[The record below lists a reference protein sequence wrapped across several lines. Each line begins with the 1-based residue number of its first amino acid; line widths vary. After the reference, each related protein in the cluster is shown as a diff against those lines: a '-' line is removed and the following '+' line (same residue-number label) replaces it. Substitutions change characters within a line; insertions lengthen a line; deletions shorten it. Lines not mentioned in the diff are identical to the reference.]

1 MKPTNRIDP
10 RLLAGAVVLALS
22 SLPLFFLSPV
32 AKESTDVRP
41 TSVRKTGAGERPPI
55 YRPEKGEAATSPSIV
70 SRGETAPD
78 APPIPSSSAAMK
90 ALPTGEQESLW
101 SAFSEAR
108 RSIQTLAPHEAAL
121 ERNRGVHHFA
131 QNPGQRL
138 TARFLD
144 QGARVE
150 SGRGDV
156 GWSATFTSPGLPA
169 ATEVTAKGTKIE
181 YLRGTV
187 TEWFEN
193 QAEGFEHGY
202 VVHRPLDT
210 GKELRLSVQVEGLQ
224 ADVSPE
230 SPGSMHLSDQ
240 NGETR
245 LCYDKL
251 LAWDATGSPLPAR
264 MEARPEGIDLV
275 INVATASYPVTIDPL
290 ISTLEQKLLPEIT
303 GDGSESDAFGVAVS
317 LDGDTALIGASL
329 SDTPTGSYSGYA
341 YVFTRSANVWTM
353 QARLTGTD
361 TNDNDRFGSSVS
373 LDGNT
378 ALIGSPLDD
387 PRGSNSGSAYI
398 FVRNGTT
405 WSQQAKFVPPDGASN
420 DNFGESV
427 SLSGPL
433 ALIGAESDSTAAGT
447 AAGSAYVY
455 VRNGSSWSLET
466 KLEPNDPAPSDYF
479 GSSVTIDGGTAVVGA
494 RLDDDRGSGSGSAY
508 VFTRSGTMWTQQAK
522 LTASDGTAGDAL
534 GVSASLSGNDLI
546 LGASQDGVNGTN
558 SGSAYVFTRSSGV
571 WTEQGKLLPSDGSS
585 TSLFG
590 SSVAVEGN
598 TALVGAHWQS
608 SLTGAAYVFTR
619 NGSTWQQATKLTASD
634 KASGANF
641 GHSVSLSG
649 ETALVGAASGD
660 TVLSG
665 PVGGAYVF
673 QRNSGAWNETTK
685 LSLGGDNASGDGFG
699 GSVAIQGNRAVIG
712 ASDDNT
718 AAGSD
723 VGSAYVFT
731 RSGTTWTMEAHIY
744 AADGTANDSFG
755 SSISLDNDTI
765 VAGAILDDV
774 NDVTYSTGSAYVFVR
789 NGSAWIQQ
797 AKLSPGDVDSLDY
810 FGCGVSVDGDLAL
823 IGSYWDRTRRGSAY
837 IFARNGNTW
846 TQQAKL
852 IDPDGRS
859 EDNLGLRVS
868 LSGTTALVSA
878 LSDDDLGNASGSVFV
893 FTAEGTTWSQQA
905 KLHASDGTQ
914 FRYFGS
920 GVSLS
925 GNTALIGA
933 SGGSGD
939 STYAGAAY
947 VFTRTGS
954 TWTQHSKLQ
963 ASDASAEDFFGSSVA
978 IDGNIAVIGAER
990 DSISGATYSGSA
1002 YVFQFNGTSWQ
1013 QHAKLTSNSVAAF
1026 DFFGAAV
1033 AISGDTA
1040 LIGAHGDDGV
1050 GLSGNAAPDQ
1060 GSVHVF
1066 RLAEPSSAISV
1077 FLDVINQPLI
1087 AGGEAREVFRATVS
1101 NTGAIAATGVT
1112 LQTSGLPAGAEITS
1126 AVASSGS
1133 FANGTWSLNLPARH
1147 SATLVLSV
1155 RAGAA
1160 LTGSVPIS
1168 LALTNATPAD
1178 ITPANNSANASVPVV
1193 SAQLAG
1199 LQMTVSPT
1207 LQPQNGLWVGQI
1219 RITNQNEVAVPAFR
1233 VYVTNLPPGVTLQ
1246 NAHGT
1251 GSNGLP
1257 YLLYNL
1263 PLAPGASINLAVELF
1278 SSTRTLSFTPSFEI
1292 EVLAVPQF
1300 VPSAGTSSIAVT
1312 KLAVLSSGD
1321 ILVEINSTPGTTYVV
1336 DYSNDAQSWIRASG
1350 SITAVSNRLQ
1360 WIDNGPPKTQS
1371 HPSTVGSR
1379 FYRFVEVT
1387 PGN

>member
-1 MKPTNRIDP
+1 M
-10 RLLAGAVVLALS
+10 
-22 SLPLFFLSPV
+22 
-32 AKESTDVRP
+32 
-41 TSVRKTGAGERPPI
+41 
-55 YRPEKGEAATSPSIV
+55 
-70 SRGETAPD
+70 
-78 APPIPSSSAAMK
+78 
-90 ALPTGEQESLW
+90 
-101 SAFSEAR
+101 
-108 RSIQTLAPHEAAL
+108 
-121 ERNRGVHHFA
+121 
-131 QNPGQRL
+131 
-138 TARFLD
+138 
-144 QGARVE
+144 E
-150 SGRGDV
+150 SGRGNV

-169 ATEVTAKGTKIE
+169 ATEVTATGTRIE

-187 TEWFEN
+187 TEWFDN
-193 QAEGFEHGY
+193 QPEGLEHGY

-210 GKELRLSVQVEGLQ
+210 NNELRVSVQVDGLK
-224 ADVSPE
+224 VNFSPE
-230 SPGSMHLSDQ
+230 SSGSMHLSDQ
-240 NGETR
+240 NGEQR

-251 LAWDATGSPLPAR
+251 LAWDAAGAPLPAR
-264 MEARPEGIDLV
+264 MEAGIGGIDLV
-275 INVATASYPVTIDPL
+275 IGVATARYPVTIDPL
-290 ISTLEQKLLPEIT
+290 ISSLEQKLLPEIS

-341 YVFTRSANVWTM
+341 YVFTRSQNMWTL
-353 QARLTGTD
+353 QARVTGTD

-378 ALIGSPLDD
+378 AAIGSPLDD
-387 PRGSNSGSAYI
+387 PRGLNSGSTYI
-398 FVRNGTT
+398 FVRSGTT

-420 DNFGESV
+420 DNFGEDV

-433 ALIGAESDSTAAGT
+433 VLIGAESDGTAAGT

-455 VRNGSSWSLET
+455 VRGGSSWSLET
-466 KLEPNDPAPSDYF
+466 KLEPNDPAASDYF
-479 GSSVTIDGGTAVVGA
+479 GSSVALDGETAVVGA
-494 RLDDDRGSGSGSAY
+494 RLDDDRGNGSGSAY

-534 GVSASLSGNDLI
+534 GVSASLAGDDLI

-558 SGSAYVFTRSSGV
+558 SGSAYVFTRSGGV
-571 WTEQGKLLPSDGSS
+571 WTQQAKLLPSDGTS
-585 TSLFG
+585 TTLFG
-590 SSVAVEGN
+590 ASVAVEGN
-598 TALVGAHWQS
+598 VALVGAPWQS
-608 SLTGAAYVFTR
+608 SLTGGAYIFTR
-619 NGSTWQQATKLTASD
+619 SGNTWQQTVKLTASD

-641 GHSVSLSG
+641 GNSVAISG

-665 PVGGAYVF
+665 PAGGAYVF
-673 QRNSGAWNETTK
+673 QRNSGVWSETAK
-685 LSLGGDNASGDGFG
+685 LSLGGDNASGDSFG
-699 GSVAIQGNRAVIG
+699 VSVAIQGNRAVIG

-731 RSGTTWTMEAHIY
+731 RSGTTWGMEAHIY
-744 AADGTANDSFG
+744 AADGTANDTFG
-755 SSISLDNDTI
+755 YSVSLDDDTI
-765 VAGAILDDV
+765 VVGALFDDV

-789 NGSAWIQQ
+789 TGSAWTQQ

-810 FGCGVSVDGDLAL
+810 FGCAVSVDGDLAL

-837 IFARNGNTW
+837 IFARNGSTW

-859 EDNLGLRVS
+859 EDNLGLHVS

-905 KLHASDGTQ
+905 KLHASDGSQ

-1013 QHAKLTSNSVAAF
+1013 QQTKLTNNSVAAF

-1040 LIGAHGDDGV
+1040 LVGANGDDGV
-1050 GLSGNAAPDQ
+1050 GLSGSAAPDQ

-1077 FLDVINQPLI
+1077 FLDVIKQPLV
-1087 AGGEAREVFRATVS
+1087 AGGDAREVFRATVS
-1101 NTGAIAATGVT
+1101 NTGAIAASGVT
-1112 LQTSGLPAGAEITS
+1112 LQTSNLPAGAEITS
-1126 AVASSGS
+1126 GVASSGS
-1133 FANGTWSLNLPARH
+1133 FSNGTWSLNLPAH
-1147 SATLVLSV
+1147 QSATLILSV
-1155 RAGAA
+1155 RAGGA
-1160 LTGSVPIS
+1160 LTGSVS
-1168 LALTNATPAD
+1168 LTLALTNATPAD
-1178 ITPANNSANASVPVV
+1178 ITPANNSASASVPII
-1193 SAQLAG
+1193 SAGLAG

-1233 VYVTNLPPGVTLQ
+1233 VYLTNLPPGVTLH
-1246 NAHGT
+1246 NTHGT

-1263 PLAPGASINLAVELF
+1263 PLSPGASINLAVELF
-1278 SSTRTLSFTPSFEI
+1278 SPTRNLSFVPTFEI

-1300 VPSAGTSSIAVT
+1300 IPSAGTSGIAVT
-1312 KLAVLSSGD
+1312 RCVVLSSGD
-1321 ILVEINSTPGTTYVV
+1321 VLVEIASIPGTTYMV
-1336 DYSNDAQSWIRASG
+1336 DYTNEAHAWIRASG

-1371 HPSTVGSR
+1371 HPSTVASR

-1387 PGN
+1387 PGD

>member
-1 MKPTNRIDP
+1 MP
-10 RLLAGAVVLALS
+10 AS
-22 SLPLFFLSPV
+22 
-32 AKESTDVRP
+32 
-41 TSVRKTGAGERPPI
+41 
-55 YRPEKGEAATSPSIV
+55 
-70 SRGETAPD
+70 
-78 APPIPSSSAAMK
+78 
-90 ALPTGEQESLW
+90 EQQSLW

-108 RSIQTLAPHEAAL
+108 RSIQTLTPHEAAL
-121 ERNRGVHHFA
+121 ERNWGVHHFA

-169 ATEVTAKGTKIE
+169 ATEVTATGTKIE
-181 YLRGTV
+181 YLRGAV
-187 TEWFEN
+187 TEWFNN
-193 QAEGFEHGY
+193 QPEGFEHGY

-210 GKELRLSVQVEGLQ
+210 GEELRVSVQVDGLQ
-224 ADVSPE
+224 VDVSPE

-240 NGETR
+240 HGEPR

-251 LAWDATGSPLPAR
+251 LAWDDAGAPLPAR
-264 MEARPEGIDLV
+264 MEAGPGGIDLV
-275 INVATASYPVTIDPL
+275 IGVATARYPVTIDPL
-290 ISTLEQKLLPEIT
+290 ISSLEQKLLPEIS

-341 YVFTRSANVWTM
+341 YVFTRSQNVWTL
-353 QARLTGTD
+353 QARVTGAD

-373 LDGNT
+373 LEGNS
-378 ALIGSPLDD
+378 AVIGSPLDD

-398 FVRNGTT
+398 FVRSGTT
-405 WSQQAKFVPPDGASN
+405 WSQQAKLVPPDGASN
-420 DNFGESV
+420 DTFGEDV

-433 ALIGAESDSTAAGT
+433 VLIGAESDGTAAGNE
-447 AAGSAYVY
+447 AGSAYVY
-455 VRNGSSWSLET
+455 VRGGSSWSLET
-466 KLEPNDPAPSDYF
+466 KLEPDDPTASDYF
-479 GSSVTIDGGTAVVGA
+479 GSSVALDGETAVVGA
-494 RLDDDRGSGSGSAY
+494 RLDDDRGNGSGSAY

-534 GVSASLSGNDLI
+534 GVSASLAGDDLI
-546 LGASQDGVNGTN
+546 LGASQDGVNGSN
-558 SGSAYVFTRSSGV
+558 SGSAYVFTRSNGV
-571 WTEQGKLLPSDGSS
+571 WTEQAKLLPSDGTS
-585 TSLFG
+585 TTLFG
-590 SSVAVEGN
+590 ASVAVEGN
-598 TALVGAHWQS
+598 VALVGAPWQS
-608 SLTGAAYVFTR
+608 SLTGGAYIFTR
-619 NGSTWQQATKLTASD
+619 SGSTWQQTVKLTASD

-641 GHSVSLSG
+641 GNSVAISG

-665 PVGGAYVF
+665 PTGGAYVF
-673 QRNSGAWNETTK
+673 QRVSGSWSETAK
-685 LSLGGDNASGDGFG
+685 LSLGGDGASGDRFG

-712 ASDDNT
+712 ASGDNT

-731 RSGTTWTMEAHIY
+731 RTGTTWTMEAHLY
-744 AADGTANDSFG
+744 AADGTTQDAFG
-755 SSISLDNDTI
+755 NSVSLDDDTI
-765 VAGAILDDV
+765 VVGATLDTV
-774 NDVTYSTGSAYVFVR
+774 NDVTYWSGSAYVFVR
-789 NGSAWIQQ
+789 NGSTWTQQ
-797 AKLSPGDVDSLDY
+797 AKLIPEDVNSLDY
-810 FGCGVSVDGDLAL
+810 FGCSVSIDGDLAL

-837 IFARNGNTW
+837 IFARNGSSW

-859 EDNLGLRVS
+859 EDNLGGRVS
-868 LSGTTALVSA
+868 LSGTTALVA
-878 LSDDDLGNASGSVFV
+878 AATDDDLGNASGSVFV

-905 KLHASDGTQ
+905 KLHANDGSQ
-914 FRYFGS
+914 FDYFGAAI
-920 GVSLS
+920 SLS

-939 STYAGAAY
+939 STYPGCAY

-954 TWTQHSKLQ
+954 TWTQHSRLQ

-978 IDGNIAVIGAER
+978 LDGNIAVIGAER
-990 DSISGATYSGSA
+990 DDISGAISSGSA
-1002 YVFQFNGTSWQ
+1002 YVFQLNGTSWLQ
-1013 QHAKLTSNSVAAF
+1013 QAKLTSSSVAQF
-1026 DFFGAAV
+1026 DYFGGAV

-1040 LIGAHGDDGV
+1040 LIGAREDDGLS
-1050 GLSGNAAPDQ
+1050 LSGSSAPDQ

-1077 FLDVINQPLI
+1077 FLDVINQPLV

-1101 NTGAIAATGVT
+1101 NTGAIAASGLT

-1126 AVASSGS
+1126 GVPSSGS
-1133 FANGTWSLNLPARH
+1133 FANGIWSLNLPARQ

-1160 LTGSVPIS
+1160 LNGSVPLS
-1168 LALTNATPAD
+1168 LALTNSTPAD
-1178 ITPANNSANASVPVV
+1178 TTPANNSASASVPLI
-1193 SAQLAG
+1193 SAGLAG

-1207 LQPQNGLWVGQI
+1207 LQLQNGLLVGQI
-1219 RITNQNEVAVPAFR
+1219 RITNQNEATVPAFR

-1263 PLAPGASINLAVELF
+1263 PLSPGASINLAVELF
-1278 SSTRTLSFTPSFEI
+1278 SATRTLSFVPAFEI

-1300 VPSAGTSSIAVT
+1300 VPSAGTS
-1312 KLAVLSSGD
+1312 G
-1321 ILVEINSTPGTTYVV
+1321 
-1336 DYSNDAQSWIRASG
+1336 
-1350 SITAVSNRLQ
+1350 
-1360 WIDNGPPKTQS
+1360 
-1371 HPSTVGSR
+1371 
-1379 FYRFVEVT
+1379 
-1387 PGN
+1387 